1 LRKMLLSNTLDI
13 SKVLGIDLVGSKNSI
28 FKGVC
33 TDTRKDVNGKLFVAL
48 VGNNYDAH
56 DYIEQAYEN
65 GAVAAIV
72 SKKVS
77 TKMPLLVVK
86 STENA
91 LSTIAKW
98 HLKNINPIV
107 VAITGSNG
115 KTTTKNLLASILNIK
130 KPTHATKGNLN
141 NNLGVPIT
149 ILSLASKHK
158 YAVIEMGANHIN
170 EIKHLREMVNP
181 DIAIVTNTLDAH
193 IGEFGGLNNLITAKG
208 EIYSSNSQ
216 NIVNKNTNFRG
227 DISFGN
233 GGDIFATN
241 ITKNSFDLNI
251 HDKKIQVVLKL
262 IGKHNIENALA
273 ASACAHAL
281 GVDINTIKQG
291 LEDTSAESGRLTII
305 KNKKLTIIDDTYNA
319 SPQSI
324 KAAIETL
331 QDFEGSKVA
340 VLGSMAELGSESIKF
355 HNEIGEF
362 AKQKIDTVYS
372 YGDLA
377 INYNA
382 SHFDSLNKLAK
393 HIIDNHKGSTVMIK
407 GSRMVG
413 LNDLVE
419 LLQK

>member
-1 LRKMLLSNTLDI
+1 MLLSNTRDI

-149 ILSLASKHK
+149 ILGLDSKHK

-193 IGEFGGLNNLITAKG
+193 IGEFGGLKNLITAKG

>member
-1 LRKMLLSNTLDI
+1 MLLSNTRDI

-149 ILSLASKHK
+149 ILGLDSKHK

-193 IGEFGGLNNLITAKG
+193 IGEFGGLKNLITAKG

-251 HDKKIQVVLKL
+251 HDKKTQVVLKL

-331 QDFEGSKVA
+331 QDFEGSKVV

>member
-1 LRKMLLSNTLDI
+1 MLLSNTLDI

-216 NIVNKNTNFRG
+216 NIVNTNTNFRG

>member
-1 LRKMLLSNTLDI
+1 MLLSNTRDI

-86 STENA
+86 NTENA

-193 IGEFGGLNNLITAKG
+193 IGEFGGLKNLITAKG

-216 NIVNKNTNFRG
+216 NIVNTSTNFRG

>member
-1 LRKMLLSNTLDI
+1 MLLSNTRDI
-13 SKVLGIDLVGSKNSI
+13 SKVLGIDLVGSKSSI

-149 ILSLASKHK
+149 ILGLDSKHK

-193 IGEFGGLNNLITAKG
+193 IGEFGGLKNLITAKG

-251 HDKKIQVVLKL
+251 HDKKTQVVLKL

>member
-1 LRKMLLSNTLDI
+1 MLLSNTRDI

-149 ILSLASKHK
+149 ILGLDSKHK

-193 IGEFGGLNNLITAKG
+193 IGEFGGLKNLITAKG

-407 GSRMVG
+407 GSRMVR

>member
-1 LRKMLLSNTLDI
+1 MLLSNTRDI
-13 SKVLGIDLVGSKNSI
+13 SKVLGIDLVGSKSSI

-86 STENA
+86 NTENA

-149 ILSLASKHK
+149 ILGLDSKHK

-193 IGEFGGLNNLITAKG
+193 IGEFGGLKNLITAKG

-407 GSRMVG
+407 GSRMVR

>member
-1 LRKMLLSNTLDI
+1 MLLSNTRDI

-86 STENA
+86 NTENA

-149 ILSLASKHK
+149 ILGLDSKHK

-193 IGEFGGLNNLITAKG
+193 IGEFGGLKNLITAKG

-227 DISFGN
+227 DISFGS

>member
-1 LRKMLLSNTLDI
+1 MLLSNTRDI

-149 ILSLASKHK
+149 ILGLDSKHK

-251 HDKKIQVVLKL
+251 HDKKTQVVLKL

>member
-1 LRKMLLSNTLDI
+1 MLLSNTRDI

-72 SKKVS
+72 SKRVS

-86 STENA
+86 NTENA

-149 ILSLASKHK
+149 ILGLDSKHK

-193 IGEFGGLNNLITAKG
+193 IGEFGGLKNLITAKG

>member
-1 LRKMLLSNTLDI
+1 MLLSNTRDI

-72 SKKVS
+72 SKRVS

-86 STENA
+86 NTENA

-149 ILSLASKHK
+149 ILGLDSKHK

-193 IGEFGGLNNLITAKG
+193 IGEFGGLKNLITAKG

-216 NIVNKNTNFRG
+216 NIVNTSTNFRG

>member
-1 LRKMLLSNTLDI
+1 MLLSNTRDI

-149 ILSLASKHK
+149 ILGLDSKHK

-193 IGEFGGLNNLITAKG
+193 IGEFGGLKNLITAKG

-241 ITKNSFDLNI
+241 ITKNSFYLNI
-251 HDKKIQVVLKL
+251 HDKKTQVVLKL

-331 QDFEGSKVA
+331 QDFEGSKVV

-372 YGDLA
+372 YGDLS

>member
-1 LRKMLLSNTLDI
+1 MLLSNTRDI

-149 ILSLASKHK
+149 ILGLDSKHK

-193 IGEFGGLNNLITAKG
+193 IGEFGGLKNLITAKG

-251 HDKKIQVVLKL
+251 HDKKTQVVLKL

-324 KAAIETL
+324 KAAIKTL
-331 QDFEGSKVA
+331 LDFEGSKVA

-407 GSRMVG
+407 GSRMVR